1 MSSQIRNAMR
11 GKGQTKKPKSTAT
24 CVMHVTGRASSSNA
38 YRNQAHLGKARMIAL
53 VPQAESR
60 ASTVDPPLIFIR
72 VIVSFFQSSLPI

>member
-1 MSSQIRNAMR
+1 
-11 GKGQTKKPKSTAT
+11 
-24 CVMHVTGRASSSNA
+24 
-38 YRNQAHLGKARMIAL
+38 MIAL